1 VQTWG
6 AWVAEFW
13 EEWGALAYGAAALW
27 AFFEGETFVL
37 ASAAIGAATGLIDPW
52 LLMVCVW
59 GGSFLGDQTWFTLG
73 RKYGPALIDRF
84 PSSRPR
90 VAAASALLERY
101 GTLFILSF
109 RFLYGIRNVAA
120 AVCGLAGMP
129 WIRFATLNFI
139 GAGVWAGSFVAAGW
153 FIGGLLGVENL
164 FYLIV
169 SAGLLALLF
178 FIGRH
183 FRKRRLARAVG

>member
-1 VQTWG
+1 M
-6 AWVAEFW
+6 AEFW

-37 ASAAIGAATGLIDPW
+37 AAAAIGAATGLIDPW

-73 RKYGPALIDRF
+73 RKYGPALVDRF
-84 PSSRPR
+84 PATRPR

-120 AVCGLAGMP
+120 AVCGLAGMSWP
-129 WIRFATLNFI
+129 RFAVLNFI

-153 FIGGLLGVENL
+153 YVGGLLGVENL
-164 FYLIV
+164 FYAIV
-169 SAGLLALLF
+169 SVAMAALTVV
-178 FIGRH
+178 IWRH
-183 FRKRRLARAVG
+183 FRKRKLARAVG